1 METLADRNDIILKGR
16 ELSWVLAFEISYI
29 LGGTG
34 AVGRFADYSH
44 SALCSFCLSN
54 EKGLR

>member
-16 ELSWVLAFEISYI
+16 ELRWVSAFEISYI

-44 SALCSFCLSN
+44 TALCSFCLSS
-54 EKGLR
+54 KRGLR